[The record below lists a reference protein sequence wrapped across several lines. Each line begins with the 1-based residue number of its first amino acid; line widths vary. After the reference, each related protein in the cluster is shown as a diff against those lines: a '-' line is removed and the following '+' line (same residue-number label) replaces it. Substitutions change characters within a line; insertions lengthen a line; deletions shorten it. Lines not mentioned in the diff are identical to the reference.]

1 MSPILGSVKS
11 LWMCWWMCWCWC
23 DSVDNVGTPSN
34 GPAHVT
40 CAATVWR
47 EEWGGSL
54 SKCNLL
60 SIKQLA
66 TFTVWAMLGPAHWNT
81 TTHTLGTPAATQL
94 GEYQSINT
102 SMTDT
107 DNQTSSLLI
116 QMTRWI
122 KLYMMFSLSIT
133 QDGQGHR
140 AARPATQ
147 DTWAGWL
154 KAPTVQIRRQR
165 RDTCC
170 VCVIM
175 ANHSEL
181 EFCCF
186 AKKITLKLSQSHH
199 YQSIYLG

>member
-1 MSPILGSVKS
+1 
-11 LWMCWWMCWCWC
+11 MCWWMCWCWC

-81 TTHTLGTPAATQL
+81 TTHTLRTPAATQL

-116 QMTRWI
+116 QKTRWI
-122 KLYMMFSLSIT
+122 KLYMMFSLSRYNT
-133 QDGQGHR
+133 GWTPGSEASHSR
-140 AARPATQ
+140 HL
-147 DTWAGWL
+147 GWL
-154 KAPTVQIRRQR
+154 IKG
-165 RDTCC
+165 
-170 VCVIM
+170 
-175 ANHSEL
+175 ANCPDQASE
-181 EFCCF
+181 
-186 AKKITLKLSQSHH
+186 KR
-199 YQSIYLG
+199 YLLVVSV

>member
-1 MSPILGSVKS
+1 
-11 LWMCWWMCWCWC
+11 MCWCWC

-34 GPAHVT
+34 GRAHVT

-47 EEWGGSL
+47 EEVRRIIVEMQFVEHQTIGNIHCVSHAGL
-54 SKCNLL
+54 
-60 SIKQLA
+60 
-66 TFTVWAMLGPAHWNT
+66 LGPAHWNT

-116 QMTRWI
+116 QKTRWI

-165 RDTCC
+165 RDT
-170 VCVIM
+170 
-175 ANHSEL
+175 
-181 EFCCF
+181 
-186 AKKITLKLSQSHH
+186 
-199 YQSIYLG
+199 YLLCLCNNG